1 MRRRRAARRHD
12 ATPRRRLAAARRSS
26 TPRLGLGFTPLMMI
40 CYSACG
46 IAGSCSHRVP
56 TRVKENEQSTAAWQA
71 INAIGA
77 CEARMATPP
86 QNPRAMIA
94 H

>member
-1 MRRRRAARRHD
+1 MMMMMICYSACGAAM
-12 ATPRRRLAAARRSS
+12 
-26 TPRLGLGFTPLMMI
+26 MMI

-71 INAIGA
+71 VNATGA
-77 CEARMATPP
+77 CEARMATPQQP
-86 QNPRAMIA
+86 TRNDSALIPASSKKMER
-94 H
+94 

>member
-1 MRRRRAARRHD
+1 
-12 ATPRRRLAAARRSS
+12 
-26 TPRLGLGFTPLMMI
+26 MMI

-77 CEARMATPP
+77 CEARMATPQ